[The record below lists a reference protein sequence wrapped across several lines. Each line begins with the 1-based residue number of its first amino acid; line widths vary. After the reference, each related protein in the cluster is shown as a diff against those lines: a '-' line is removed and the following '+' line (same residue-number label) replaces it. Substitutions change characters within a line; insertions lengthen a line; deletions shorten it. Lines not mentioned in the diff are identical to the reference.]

1 MGFALAV
8 ATIASALFVGI
19 GWLGLLGKLPPNGA
33 VGIRTP
39 FTRQNDENWYATH
52 RAAAPILIFGGVAAL
67 MAGVAFLPFTL
78 AGKVPNGLAGAVCIA
93 IAIVLVTAALAS
105 WVVGTRSARAQ
116 LSH

>member
-1 MGFALAV
+1 MGLALVLVTV
-8 ATIASALFVGI
+8 AAALFIGV
-19 GWLGLLGKLPPNGA
+19 GWLSLLGKLPPNGA

-39 FTRQNDENWYATH
+39 FTRESDDNWYATH

-78 AGKVPNGLAGAVCIA
+78 AGKVSNGLAGAVCLA
-93 IAIVLVTAALAS
+93 IAFVLVTAALAS